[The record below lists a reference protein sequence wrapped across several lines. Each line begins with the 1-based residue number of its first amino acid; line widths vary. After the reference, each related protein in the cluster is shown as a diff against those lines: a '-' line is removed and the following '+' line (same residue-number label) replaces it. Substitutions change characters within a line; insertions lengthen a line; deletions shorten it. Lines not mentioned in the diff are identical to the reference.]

1 MFKFTPLQHASSVRV
16 GLSFPSTKAR
26 GAIPYTHTQ
35 NITGLPW
42 ALGRFLHGQEASPE
56 FAWPCWTR
64 ERMLFGS
71 KSQHSERSR
80 GPSGCVEPV
89 ALHHPSSPP
98 QAKGRFLHLPRGQNI
113 QQTQPPPYLWSWGR
127 PASSHSAPSSRE
139 SCEPRPPR
147 AGGRS
152 RLASGPPPQPTLG
165 SAKSWAPGH
174 PRKIREN
181 QRRRRSCSQKRTQAA
196 FPRLI
201 IRGPTHPSIHP
212 PIRAGGPGGWEP
224 ARPPCA
230 PGTWHGAHES
240 CVSL

>member
-16 GLSFPSTKAR
+16 GLSSPSTKAR

-42 ALGRFLHGQEASPE
+42 ALGRFLHGQEESPE

-201 IRGPTHPSIHP
+201 IRGPPPPTHHP
-212 PIRAGGPGGWEP
+212 PHPGGWEP